1 MRHYI
6 MDLRRSIQ
14 AGEDSRVYNYTQR
27 EMAKSTFRGLAGD
40 TIDMMYNTGYYH
52 DSDEDINRDIA
63 DMKNTAAIRRVIGHF
78 RAIEYAM
85 QHIDDVITYEHIRHI
100 HNLIYNGAP
109 IHINRAM
116 IAPFEHEPYEDSTGA
131 LREVTALHT
140 AIILSG
146 GDTLTAGIISYWHC
160 LNNYTAPF
168 YVHAENRATYERH
181 LKDVINAG
189 NNDLREIHQNKLAEF
204 FRIEQDR
211 YRRET
216 EGML

>member
-14 AGEDSRVYNYTQR
+14 AGGDSRVYNYTQR

-40 TIDMMYNTGYYH
+40 TIDMMYNIGYYH

-63 DMKNTAAIRRVIGHF
+63 DMKNAAAIRRVIGHF
-78 RAIEYAM
+78 RAMEYVM

-109 IHINRAM
+109 IHVNRAM
-116 IAPFEHEPYEDSTGA
+116 IAPFEHEPYEDNTGA

-146 GDTLTAGIISYWHC
+146 GDALTAGIVSYWHC
-160 LNNYTAPF
+160 LNNYIAPF
-168 YVHAENRATYERH
+168 YVHAENRDTYERY
-181 LKDVINAG
+181 LKNIIDAG
-189 NNDLREIHQNKLAEF
+189 NDDLREIHQNKLAEF

>member
-6 MDLRRSIQ
+6 MDLRRSLQ

-27 EMAKSTFRGLAGD
+27 EMAKNVFSGVAGD
-40 TIDMMYNTGYYH
+40 TIDMMYNSGYYH
-52 DSDEDINRDIA
+52 DSDDDINRDIA
-63 DMKNTAAIRRVIGHF
+63 DMKNATTIRRVIGHF
-78 RAIEYAM
+78 RAMKYAM
-85 QHIDDVITYEHIRHI
+85 QHIDDVITYEQIRHI
-100 HNLIYNGAP
+100 NDLIYNGTP
-109 IHINRAM
+109 MYINRVM
-116 IAPFEHEPYEDSTGA
+116 IAPFEHEPYEDITGA
-131 LREVTALHT
+131 LREVTALHS

-146 GDTLTAGIISYWHC
+146 GDILTAGVISYWHC

-168 YVHAENRATYERH
+168 YVHAENRDTYERY
-181 LKDVINAG
+181 LTTG
-189 NNDLREIHQNKLAEF
+189 NDNLARF